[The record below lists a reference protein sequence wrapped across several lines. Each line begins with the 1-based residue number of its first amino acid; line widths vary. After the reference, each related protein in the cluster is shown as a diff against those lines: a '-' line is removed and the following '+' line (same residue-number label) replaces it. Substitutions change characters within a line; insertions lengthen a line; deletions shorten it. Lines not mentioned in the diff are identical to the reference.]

1 MPKNS
6 RRPAPQQRTHRKKL
20 RQTTET
26 HYEATIQ
33 DVAYPTDSSG
43 SIIEDQ
49 TINNSPTTRTNN
61 EPKSP
66 RRNITGT
73 ESTVSLLYNPLLYK
87 ELKLIS
93 ILGSIVFSILVTLS
107 FIVG

>member
-26 HYEATIQ
+26 HHETGTMTIQ
-33 DVAYPTDSSG
+33 HSTNPEIPTIEVQTTNKPSATPITADSKLS
-43 SIIEDQ
+43 
-49 TINNSPTTRTNN
+49 
-61 EPKSP
+61 
-66 RRNITGT
+66 RRNITAG
-73 ESTVSLLYNPLLYK
+73 ESTASLLYNPLLYK
-87 ELKLIS
+87 ELKLIT
-93 ILGSIVFSILVTLS
+93 ILGSIILSVLILLS